1 MNEFIKK
8 ATDFVQEHKKP
19 LTIIGIGTGLLVA
32 FIAGEKYYEYCIG
45 DGFKKI
51 DAAGLVDWKVP
62 DGDGFKVV
70 EAKEL
75 ATYISEH
82 QDELRKIKY

>member
-19 LTIIGIGTGLLVA
+19 LTIIGIGTGLVVA
-32 FIAGEKYYEYCIG
+32 FIAGEKYSEYCIG
-45 DGFKKI
+45 DGFNKI
-51 DAAGLVDWKVP
+51 DAAGLVDWKIP

-82 QDELRKIKY
+82 QDELRKIKC